1 MVFHACFILFCETH
15 SYHVSQ
21 ADLKLVLLLLPQTPQ
36 VPICCAFVQPVIVHA
51 YSAYRSLSAHQF
63 DGHWTVPTMLCGPT
77 TVDVWKR
84 RENVHSEAS
93 SLMTSSMCVRVARL
107 EAGKLLKDVAI
118 MIN

>member
-1 MVFHACFILFCETH
+1 M
-15 SYHVSQ
+15 
-21 ADLKLVLLLLPQTPQ
+21 LLLLPQIPQ

-51 YSAYRSLSAHQF
+51 YSAYRSLS
-63 DGHWTVPTMLCGPT
+63 HWTVSTMLCGPT

-84 RENVHSEAS
+84 RENGHSEAS

-118 MIN
+118 MVN